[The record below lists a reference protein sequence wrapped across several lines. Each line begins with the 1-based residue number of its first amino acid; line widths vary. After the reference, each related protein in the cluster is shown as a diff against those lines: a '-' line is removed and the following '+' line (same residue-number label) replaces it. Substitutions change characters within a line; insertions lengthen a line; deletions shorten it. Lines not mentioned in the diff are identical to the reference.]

1 MKNSIPSDVWERKK
15 ALIAQLYKDEE
26 WPLKQVIKKIRSDDF
41 NPSETQLRSRLKKWR
56 VTKPSRQTRKKS
68 NDSQQEGSGEDS
80 SREDGSP
87 KDQVSPKSRSTLRS
101 AATSLSLHEAD
112 WFMNG
117 SFTPHDN
124 LPVTVP
130 WAPILAQQSPSSE
143 SNKQRDASHASMMF
157 PSSSATNTSSLLD
170 DVMVN
175 PTASMAP
182 VFQDHPCGFTTESC
196 MQTPV
201 STAAT
206 TGPIQWSI
214 PQWYSMPLEPGAQ
227 SPPMPYYT
235 AAPLSPPIDPAMHL
249 MSPPGP
255 QRVFAP
261 QTPPAANISSQQLAD
276 LHNNDGAQLWKRTMS
291 APYVQDTA
299 GGHSRVEQ
307 KGMPSTSLDGK
318 ASLSSRTTSQHNM
331 GLMTPP
337 PSFFPQGQHPA
348 MCAPIYTYPGPEP
361 LVHRPPSID
370 F

>member
-68 NDSQQEGSGEDS
+68 NDSQQEGSGDDS
-80 SREDGSP
+80 GREGGSP
-87 KDQVSPKSRSTLRS
+87 KHQAAIVSSKSR
-101 AATSLSLHEAD
+101 ATATDLSVSESD

-117 SFTPHDN
+117 SFAPEEE
-124 LPVTVP
+124 LPVTVSLDHA
-130 WAPILAQQSPSSE
+130 WAPVLAQQSPLSQP
-143 SNKQRDASHASMMF
+143 NKQRDASHASM
-157 PSSSATNTSSLLD
+157 TSPLLD

-175 PTASMAP
+175 PTASLAP
-182 VFQDHPCGFTTESC
+182 TFQEHPYGFTTESC

-201 STAAT
+201 SSSAPAA
-206 TGPIQWSI
+206 PIQWSI
-214 PQWYSMPLEPGAQ
+214 PQWYSMPMAPGAQ
-227 SPPMPYYT
+227 SPSMPFYSS
-235 AAPLSPPIDPAMHL
+235 APLSPPIDPAMQL

-255 QRVFAP
+255 QRVYTP
-261 QTPPAANISSQQLAD
+261 QTPPTANISRQQLSD
-276 LHNNDGAQLWKRTMS
+276 LQNDGAQLWKRAMS

-299 GGHSRVEQ
+299 GGHPTLEQ
-307 KGMPSTSLDGK
+307 RSMQSTAVDRK
-318 ASLSSRTTSQHNM
+318 ASLPSKATSPHNM

-337 PSFFPQGQHPA
+337 PSFFPHGQHPA
-348 MCAPIYTYPGPEP
+348 MCAPIYTYPGAET
-361 LVHRPPSID
+361 LIHRPPSID